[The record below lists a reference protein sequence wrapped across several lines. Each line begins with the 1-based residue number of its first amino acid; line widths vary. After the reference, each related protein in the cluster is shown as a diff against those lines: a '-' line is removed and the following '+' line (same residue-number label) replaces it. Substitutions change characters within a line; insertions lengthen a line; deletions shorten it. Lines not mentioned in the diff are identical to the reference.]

1 MAAFKMSM
9 TPMTQA
15 GFESK
20 PSAEIKRRL
29 SNPNIDPLIQMS
41 PVTPMYAGFGSNV
54 DEAAKSI
61 EIGIAVHDGDYS
73 VDYSIQK
80 IQYNDSPEKSGA
92 LIVDHITRQLRHI
105 AKEHLFKFVGGG
117 VTENLH
123 KLCPTLCTRLWLD
136 LDMVPM
142 VFPVRSTARAVKPS
156 AANEPAKPRPTDEQ
170 ADSAVRKLVMYFGP
184 SHNPR
189 LSIGYR
195 NQVEVDANGLTHII
209 DGVEEYRNTC
219 REGTW
224 NALNKYADDLRERGV
239 KIGFFSSTPQG
250 GGVAL
255 MRHALIRLYRI
266 LGVDATWYVPKPSPA
281 VFRHTKNNHN
291 ILQGVADP
299 NLRPTKQATDQFT
312 EWITYNAER
321 YWLSEGGPLAEG
333 GVDVAFIDDP
343 QMPGLIPLIKKAR
356 PNLPIV
362 YRSHIEIRSDLVH
375 VAGSPQA
382 EVWQYLWD
390 RIQLADLFISHPVAK
405 FVPSDVPVETLCLL
419 PAATDWLDGLS
430 KPMRAWDLNYYMRV
444 FKSQCSDIRMN
455 KLLWPAR
462 GYICQVARFDPAKGI
477 PDVIDSFCKLR
488 RRLDDILPAS
498 KTPQLLICGHGAI
511 DDPDASIIYDQT
523 MALLEKEEYAPYAS
537 DIVVMRIGPSDQMLN
552 ALLTNAKIVLQLSL
566 REGFEVKVSESLH
579 HGKPTIATRAGGIPL
594 QIIDGKSGYLVDVHD
609 TTAVANHLYNLWTD
623 KALYDRISAQAAV
636 NVSDEVGTCGNGAA
650 WLYLASKLSKGEKL
664 KPHGKWIN
672 DMMREDAGEPYRE
685 GEPRLK
691 RDSINI
697 QG

>member
-1 MAAFKMSM
+1 MPRAAMAAL
-9 TPMTQA
+9 
-15 GFESK
+15 G
-20 PSAEIKRRL
+20 L
-29 SNPNIDPLIQMS
+29 L
-41 PVTPMYAGFGSNV
+41 
-54 DEAAKSI
+54 
-61 EIGIAVHDGDYS
+61 
-73 VDYSIQK
+73 
-80 IQYNDSPEKSGA
+80 GA
-92 LIVDHITRQLRHI
+92 LIVDHITRQVRHI
-105 AKEHLFKFVGGG
+105 SKEHLFKFVGGG
-117 VTENLH
+117 VTETLH
-123 KLCPTLCTRLWLD
+123 ELAPTLCTRLWLD

-142 VFPVRSTARAVKPS
+142 VFKVRNTARPTKPS
-156 AANEPAKPRPTDEQ
+156 AAANETPKPRPIDEQ

-195 NQVEVDANGLTHII
+195 NQVEVDANGLTHIL

-224 NALNKYADDLRERGV
+224 NALNKYATDLRERDV
-239 KIGFFSSTPQG
+239 KIAFFSSTPQG

-255 MRHALIRLYRI
+255 MRHAIIRLLRI
-266 LGVDATWYVPKPSPA
+266 LGVNATWYVPKPSPA

-299 NLRPTKQATDQFT
+299 SLRPSKEATDQFT

-333 GVDVAFIDDP
+333 GIDVAFIDDP

-356 PNLPIV
+356 PDLPIV

-382 EVWQYLWD
+382 EVWKYLWD

-405 FVPSDVPVETLCLL
+405 FVPSDVPIDTLALL

-430 KPMRAWDLNYYMRV
+430 KPMRPWDLNYYMRV

-609 TTAVANHLYNLWTD
+609 TSAVANHLYNLWTD
-623 KALYDRISAQAAV
+623 KGLYDRISAGAAV
-636 NVSDEVGTCGNGAA
+636 NVSDEVGTCGNAA
-650 WLYLASKLSKGEKL
+650 SWLYLASKLSKGEKL
-664 KPHGKWIN
+664 KPNGRWIN
-672 DMMREDAGEPYRE
+672 DMMREDAGEPYRD

-691 RDSINI
+691 RDNINI

>member
-1 MAAFKMSM
+1 MAAAFKM
-9 TPMTQA
+9 TPMTAA

-41 PVTPMYAGFGSNV
+41 PVTPMYAGFACNV
-54 DEAAKSI
+54 DEAAKTI

-73 VDYSIQK
+73 IDYSIQK
-80 IQYNDSPEKSGA
+80 IQYNDSPLSSGP
-92 LIVDHITRQLRHI
+92 LMVDHITRQLRHI
-105 AKEHLFKFVGGG
+105 SKEHLFKFVGGG
-117 VTENLH
+117 VTEKLH
-123 KLCPTLCTRLWLD
+123 EMAPTLCTRIWLD

-142 VFPVRSTARAVKPS
+142 VFKVRDTARPVKPS
-156 AANEPAKPRPTDEQ
+156 AANDAPKPRPIDEQ

-195 NQVEVDANGLTHII
+195 NQVEVDANGITHIL

-224 NALNKYADDLRERGV
+224 NALNKYADDLRERGI

-255 MRHALIRLYRI
+255 MRHALIRLCRI
-266 LGVDATWYVPKPSPA
+266 LGVNATWYVPKPSPA

-299 NLRPTKQATDQFT
+299 NLRPTKEATDQFT
-312 EWITYNAER
+312 EWMVYNAER

-333 GVDVAFIDDP
+333 GIDVAFIDDP
-343 QMPGLIPLIKKAR
+343 QMPTLIPLIKKAR
-356 PNLPIV
+356 PDLPIV

-382 EVWQYLWD
+382 EVWDYLWE
-390 RIQLADLFISHPVAK
+390 RIKLADLFISHPVAK
-405 FVPSDVPVETLCLL
+405 FVPSDVPIETLALL

-430 KPMRAWDLNYYMRV
+430 KPMRPWDLNYYMRV

-537 DIVVMRIGPSDQMLN
+537 DIV
-552 ALLTNAKIVLQLSL
+552 
-566 REGFEVKVSESLH
+566 
-579 HGKPTIATRAGGIPL
+579 
-594 QIIDGKSGYLVDVHD
+594 
-609 TTAVANHLYNLWTD
+609 
-623 KALYDRISAQAAV
+623 AAV
-636 NVSDEVGTCGNGAA
+636 NVSDEVGTCGNAA
-650 WLYLASKLSKGEKL
+650 SWLYLASKLSKGEKL
-664 KPHGKWIN
+664 KPNGRWIN

-691 RDSINI
+691 RDNINI